1 MSDDNDLKLEFARE
15 IHLDGKEMFKDL
27 YELLREKFAERSV
40 ASVAFA
46 STMLNYFCIEQM
58 TNVVGQATAIKMTKG
73 FTDAA
78 RLAIDEALEERRLQE
93 ETDLGINMPSDE
105 DIIH

>member
-1 MSDDNDLKLEFARE
+1 MSDDSDLKLEFARE

-46 STMLNYFCIEQM
+46 STMLSYFFIEQM
-58 TNVVGQATAIKMTKG
+58 TNVVGQENAIKMTKG

-78 RLAIDEALEERRLQE
+78 RVAIKEALEEKKLQE
-93 ETDLGINMPSDE
+93 EIDLGVNMPSDK